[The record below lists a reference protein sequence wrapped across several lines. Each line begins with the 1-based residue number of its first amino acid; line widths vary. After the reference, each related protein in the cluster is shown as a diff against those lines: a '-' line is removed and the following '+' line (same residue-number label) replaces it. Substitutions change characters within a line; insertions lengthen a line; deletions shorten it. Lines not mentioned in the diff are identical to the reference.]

1 MQGDLYIF
9 IEYLFYAEA
18 ELFGKGSVFIYTD
31 IRKGAIKMKMKK
43 LCSFCL
49 AVIFLFAVLPSGVF
63 ADAQTEQ
70 ARVLAIVR
78 ERIGDTA
85 RYEHFDSSSRTLK
98 NGVTAH
104 VFDWY
109 TEKDENQASLSVLCT
124 SGGVITDYHM
134 YDSAAERKQ
143 AKPTVNKLP
152 TAEAMGKAKVL
163 MDKLNPQ
170 LAGTLV
176 LSDTSNTESLYESGY
191 TFLVTRTENGIPFYG
206 QTGYLRVNA
215 AADAIE
221 SFFMNYD
228 ETLQVPQHG
237 ELISKAQAE
246 STYAQLL
253 SMKLE
258 YRVYHKNRTRVI
270 YPVYVPAAEP
280 HMYVSATEYN
290 KVLDMRSYNREDL
303 FYAGSGTLNDSAN
316 KEESAD
322 IIFSEAEQAELEKVE
337 GLLNSDAVLETILK
351 NPILDI
357 PEGLYV
363 ASRSRNKNIYAEQY
377 TYTYRLESNKENT
390 YASAHITADAKTG
403 ALLSYSTYR
412 DFAADAEKKNT
423 TEAAK
428 AAAKTL
434 AGDVFGVYRAD
445 ESYVSENSVRYY
457 RYVNDTVFKADNI
470 FVTVHP
476 ESGKVTQYSITYT
489 DAQFPS
495 VEGVISP
502 TLAAEKMFAQID
514 YAPYYMARYAAD
526 GKAEVCV
533 VWVLDEEKPTA
544 IEPFSGVLLNG
555 YSNAPYAEDVWNG
568 YTDIEGHYAQP
579 QLETLA
585 RFGIRFADGAC
596 APDSV
601 ITQADFID
609 FLTRAFYAAG
619 TQDIEQAY
627 ARAESR
633 GILTAAERADAAPV
647 TRADAAKYLIRA
659 LGLEEIASLEGIYV
673 CPFSDVTENIGHI
686 SILNAMGVVRG
697 DGAGKFNPKASLT
710 RADAAILIY
719 NYLSR

>member
-1 MQGDLYIF
+1 
-9 IEYLFYAEA
+9 
-18 ELFGKGSVFIYTD
+18 
-31 IRKGAIKMKMKK
+31 MKMKK
-43 LCSFCL
+43 LCSLCL
-49 AVIFLFAVLPSGVF
+49 AVVLLLAVLPLGVF

-78 ERIGDTA
+78 ERIGDTS
-85 RYEHFDSSSRTLK
+85 RYEKFDSSSRTLK

-104 VFDWY
+104 VFDWH
-109 TEKDENQASLSVLCT
+109 TEKDGNQALLSVLCT

-134 YDSAAERKQ
+134 YDSAAESKQ
-143 AKPTVNKLP
+143 AKPTVNKMP
-152 TAEAMGKAKVL
+152 AAEAMQKAKVL
-163 MDKLNPQ
+163 LDKLNPQ

-176 LSDTSNTESLYESGY
+176 LSDTSKTESLYESGY

-215 AADAIE
+215 TADAIE

-246 STYAQLL
+246 ATYAQLL
-253 SMKLE
+253 SMRLE
-258 YRVYHKNRTRVI
+258 YRAYNKDRTRVI

-290 KVLDMRSYNREDL
+290 KVLNMRSYIRGDNFL
-303 FYAGSGTLNDSAN
+303 AGSGTLNDSAN
-316 KEESAD
+316 KEESSD
-322 IIFSEAEQAELEKVE
+322 IIFSEAEKAELEKVE
-337 GLLNSDAVLETILK
+337 GLLNSDAVLEAILK
-351 NPILDI
+351 NPLLDI
-357 PEGLYV
+357 PEGLRV
-363 ASRSRNKNIYAEQY
+363 VSQSRDKSIYAEQY
-377 TYTYRLESNKENT
+377 TYTYRLESNAENKF
-390 YASAHITADAKTG
+390 ASAYIIADAKTG
-403 ALLSYSTYR
+403 ALLNYSAYR

-428 AAAKTL
+428 AAAKAL
-434 AGDVFGVYRAD
+434 AGDVFGEYRAD
-445 ESYVSENSVRYY
+445 EDYESENGARYY
-457 RYVNDTVFKADNI
+457 RYVNDTVFKTDSI
-470 FVTVHP
+470 YVIVHP
-476 ESGKVTQYSITYT
+476 KSGKVTQYSINYT

-502 TLAAEKMFAQID
+502 VLAAEKMFAQID
-514 YAPYYMARYAAD
+514 YAPYYMARYDAD
-526 GKAEVCV
+526 GKAEVHV

-544 IEPFSGVLLNG
+544 IEPFSGVLLSG
-555 YSNAPYAEDVWNG
+555 YSDAPYEEDIWNG
-568 YTDIEGHYAQP
+568 YTDIEGHYAQS

-596 APDSV
+596 APDRV

-609 FLTRAFYAAG
+609 FLSRAFYTAG
-619 TQDIEQAY
+619 VQDIEHAY
-627 ARAESR
+627 ERAESR
-633 GILTAAERADAAPV
+633 GILTAEERADTAPV

-659 LGLEEIASLEGIYV
+659 LGLDEVASLEGIYV

-697 DGAGKFNPKASLT
+697 DGAGKFNPNDSLT